1 MKVKQDFLIA
11 VLREE
16 YSQRLNQI
24 LESSMTD
31 ADGNVLVHK
40 DLKVKHKDSGYEYTV
55 DKVVGDKDGEY
66 KVVLRQP
73 EEPRFEPPAEGE
85 EVLGGPS
92 DDVMTED
99 DLVAPIVQQKE
110 EPAVNNYHEEE
121 EVVFVVDQA
130 DFEKEYEVD

>member
-1 MKVKQDFLIA
+1 MKVEQDFLIA

-16 YSQRLNQI
+16 YSHRLNAV

-31 ADGNVLVHK
+31 AEGNVLVHK

-73 EEPRFEPPAEGE
+73 EEPRFDPPPEGE
-85 EVLGGPS
+85 EILGGPQ

-99 DLVAPIVQQKE
+99 DLMAPVEQQE
-110 EPAVNNYHEEE
+110 ELTTTHGEE

-130 DFEKEYEVD
+130 EFEKEYEVD

>member
-1 MKVKQDFLIA
+1 MKVEQDFLIA

-16 YSQRLNQI
+16 YSRRLNSI

-31 ADGNVLVHK
+31 EDGNVLVHK
-40 DLKVKHKDSGYEYTV
+40 DLKVKHRESGYEYTV
-55 DKVVGDKDGEY
+55 DRVVGDKDGSY

-92 DDVMTED
+92 DEVMVED
-99 DLVAPIVQQKE
+99 DLMAPATE
-110 EPAVNNYHEEE
+110 EPQEETMADD

-130 DFEKEYEVD
+130 EFEKDYEVD

>member
-1 MKVKQDFLIA
+1 MKVGQDFLIA

-16 YSQRLNQI
+16 YSHRLNPI

-31 ADGNVLVHK
+31 TEGNVVIHK
-40 DLKVKHKDSGYEYTV
+40 DLKVKHKASGYEYTV
-55 DKVVGDKDGEY
+55 DKVVGDRDGEY

-73 EEPRFEPPAEGE
+73 EEPRFDPPAEGE
-85 EVLGGPS
+85 EILGGPR

-99 DLVAPIVQQKE
+99 DLVAPVVQQEE
-110 EPAVNNYHEEE
+110 EPAADPRGDE

-130 DFEKEYEVD
+130 EFEKEYEVD

>member
-1 MKVKQDFLIA
+1 MKVGQDFLIA

-16 YSQRLNQI
+16 YSHRLSTI

-31 ADGNVLVHK
+31 TEGNVVIHK
-40 DLKVKHKDSGYEYTV
+40 DLKVKHKASGYEYTV
-55 DKVVGDKDGEY
+55 DKVVGDRDGEY

-85 EVLGGPS
+85 EILGGPR

-99 DLVAPIVQQKE
+99 DLVAPVVQQEE
-110 EPAVNNYHEEE
+110 EPAVEDHAEE

-130 DFEKEYEVD
+130 EFEKEYEVD

>member
-1 MKVKQDFLIA
+1 
-11 VLREE
+11 
-16 YSQRLNQI
+16 
-24 LESSMTD
+24 MTD
-31 ADGNVLVHK
+31 AEGNVLVHK

-73 EEPRFEPPAEGE
+73 EEPRFDPPPEGE
-85 EVLGGPS
+85 EILGGPQ

-99 DLVAPIVQQKE
+99 DLMAPVEQQE
-110 EPAVNNYHEEE
+110 ELTTTHGEE

-130 DFEKEYEVD
+130 EFEKEYEVD

>member
-1 MKVKQDFLIA
+1 MKVEQDFLIA

-16 YSQRLNQI
+16 YSHRINSV
-24 LESSMTD
+24 LESSMTN
-31 ADGNVLVHK
+31 ADGDVLVHK
-40 DLKVKHKDSGYEYTV
+40 DLKVKHKESGYEYTV

-73 EEPRFEPPAEGE
+73 EEPRFDPPPEGE
-85 EVLGGPS
+85 EILGGPQ

-99 DLVAPIVQQKE
+99 DLMAPGEQQE
-110 EPAVNNYHEEE
+110 EPLSAQDE

-130 DFEKEYEVD
+130 EFEKEYEVD